1 MMPSFGENLRRE
13 RELRGIALREIADS
27 TKISIRFLQALEQDR
42 FDILPGGIFQRAFVR
57 QYARHVG
64 LDAERLVAEFVY
76 ARGEESAPAPSAPV
90 RPATP
95 PRGTLMIAI
104 GIAGLG
110 LLALL
115 RSAPSRAAREA
126 PAPAPP
132 VPASI
137 LTDRVYPP
145 PSTQKEQDATAAG
158 GLVLTMN
165 ARERCWVGARVDGQ
179 TVLDRVL
186 LEGET
191 QTIEATGEIVLSVG
205 NAGGLAFRLND
216 RQGVPLGQRGEVR
229 RNIVITRESLKALVE
244 GTDPVRTSHSS

>member
-1 MMPSFGENLRRE
+1 MPSFGENLRRE
-13 RELRGIALREIADS
+13 RELRGIALRDIADS

-42 FDILPGGIFQRAFVR
+42 FEILPGGIFQRAFVK

-64 LDAERLVAEFVY
+64 LDPERLVAEFVY
-76 ARGEESAPAPSAPV
+76 ARGGEEPAPAPPLPTR
-90 RPATP
+90 RPTP

-104 GIAGLG
+104 GLAGLG

-115 RSAPSRAAREA
+115 RSAPGRVAREA
-126 PAPAPP
+126 PAPALP

-145 PSTQKEQDATAAG
+145 PSTQKEQDATLAE
-158 GLVLTMN
+158 GLVLTMS
-165 ARERCWVGARVDGQ
+165 ARERCWVGAKVDGR

-191 QTIEATGEIVLSVG
+191 QTLEATGEIVLSVG

-216 RQGVPLGQRGEVR
+216 QQGVPLGQRGEVR

-244 GTDPVRTSHSS
+244 SADPVRTSHSS